1 MFKLEKLQFQTYMAE
16 PGENIYD
23 FCHKLSYL
31 GACKPVI
38 GKFNDIYIICDN
50 YQNADM
56 LIDNYNKA
64 LYKVNGLYDFI
75 CEFRCNGE
83 IETAFDYGIDK
94 WKVISKLQRRY
105 SEYEDFSIISVQL
118 LTNY

>member
-1 MFKLEKLQFQTYMAE
+1 MFKLEELQFQTYIPE

-23 FCHKLSYL
+23 FCHKSSYL
-31 GACKPVI
+31 GAYKPVI
-38 GKFNDIYIICDN
+38 GKFNDTYIICDN

-75 CEFRCNGE
+75 CAFRCNGE
-83 IETAFDYGIDK
+83 IESSVECGIDK
-94 WKVISKLQRRY
+94 WEVIANLQRSH
-105 SEYEDFSIISVQL
+105 SEYKDFSIISVH
-118 LTNY
+118 NY